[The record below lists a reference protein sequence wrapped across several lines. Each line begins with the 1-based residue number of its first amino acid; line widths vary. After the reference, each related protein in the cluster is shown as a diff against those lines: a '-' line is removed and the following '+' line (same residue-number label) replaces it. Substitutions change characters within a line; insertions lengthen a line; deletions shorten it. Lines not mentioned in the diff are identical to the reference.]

1 MFKEISPAQLKG
13 NPFQMIGQDWML
25 ITAEK
30 EGKINTMT
38 ASWGGLGIMWG
49 KNVAFIVIRPQ
60 RYTKEFVDAADSFSL
75 SFYDDSFH
83 KVLGYLG
90 TVSGRDEDKV
100 PKSGLTIL
108 HEDMIPYFSEANTV
122 LFCKKLFKQ
131 QYEEKS
137 FIDTKLPGI
146 HYPEKDY
153 HYLYI
158 AEISKIF
165 EKE

>member
-1 MFKEISPAQLKG
+1 MLEVSPSKLQD

-30 EGKINTMT
+30 EGKVNTMT
-38 ASWGGLGIMWG
+38 ASWGGLGVMWG

-75 SFYDDSFH
+75 SFYDNSFH
-83 KVLGYLG
+83 KILGYLG

-100 PKSGLTIL
+100 SKSGLTIL
-108 HEDMIPYFSEANTV
+108 HEDSIPYFSEANTV